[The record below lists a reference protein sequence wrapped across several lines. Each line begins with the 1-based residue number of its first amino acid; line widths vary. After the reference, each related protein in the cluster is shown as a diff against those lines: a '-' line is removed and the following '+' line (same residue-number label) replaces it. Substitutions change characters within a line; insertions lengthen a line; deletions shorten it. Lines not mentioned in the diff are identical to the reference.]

1 MSSRSDSRSETI
13 ERDRSDHPKA
23 MKISTL
29 IAASS
34 RKSTLSA
41 ARLTEPTSRATAPS
55 TKK

>member
-1 MSSRSDSRSETI
+1 MSLPTI